1 MKMNR
6 LTTWI
11 GISLVL
17 GVIVG
22 YACNTLAPSPA
33 AAKEIAGYFS
43 ILTDIFLRMIKM
55 IIAPLVFATL
65 VAGLANMGDSKAVG
79 RIGGRAL
86 AWFIGA
92 SFCSL
97 LIGLV
102 FANVL
107 RPGDALSVPLPESAA
122 GLNLKTSALNL
133 KDFIT
138 HVFPK
143 SIMEAMAANEILQI
157 LVFAVFF
164 GLALGNLHNQ
174 AARSLVNTMDEV
186 VHVMLKVT
194 DYVMRFAPFGVFG
207 AVASAITTNGLGM
220 LAIFGK
226 FMLSFY
232 IALAVLWGLLILA
245 GYLVLGKDIFR
256 LLKLVRG
263 PMLVGFSTAS
273 SESVYPKLMEQ
284 LEKFGIKNRVT
295 GFVLPLGYSFNLDG
309 SMMYTTFLALFIA
322 QAYDIPMSLTAQIT
336 MLLVLMVSSKG
347 IAGVPRSSLVVVAA
361 VLPMFGLPE
370 AGIML
375 VLGIDHFLDMGR
387 TVTNVLGNAIATSV
401 VAKWENAIEPVD
413 PLLAE
418 SEESLPEPEYTGIS
432 TVGQAQA
439 SAFAAAPVPENA
451 VTQGA

>member
-1 MKMNR
+1 MQMNK

-11 GISLVL
+11 ILAML
-17 GVIVG
+17 AGVGVG
-22 YACNTLAPSPA
+22 YTCNAMAPDAA

-43 ILTDIFLRMIKM
+43 ILTDIFLRLIKM
-55 IIAPLVFATL
+55 IIAPLIFATL
-65 VAGLANMGDSKAVG
+65 VAGLANMGDAKAVG
-79 RIGGRAL
+79 RVGGRAL
-86 AWFIGA
+86 GWFICA

-97 LIGLV
+97 FIGLF

-107 RPGDALSVPLPESAA
+107 QPGHALSVPLPESAA

-143 SIMEAMAANEILQI
+143 SIMEAMAGNEVLQI

-164 GLALGNLHNQ
+164 GLALGHLHNQ
-174 AARSLVNTMDEV
+174 AARSLVHTMDEV

-207 AVASAITTNGLGM
+207 AVAGAITINGLGM
-220 LAIFGK
+220 LLVFGK
-226 FMLSFY
+226 FMASFY
-232 IALAVLWGLLILA
+232 IALAALWSLLILA
-245 GYLVLGKDIFR
+245 GFLVLGKDVFR
-256 LLKLVRG
+256 LIKLVRG
-263 PMLVGFSTAS
+263 PLLVGFSTAS

-284 LEKFGIKNRVT
+284 LEKFGIKSRVT

-347 IAGVPRSSLVVVAA
+347 IAGVPRASLVVVAA

-370 AGIML
+370 AGLLL

-387 TVTNVLGNAIATSV
+387 TVTNVLGNAVATAV
-401 VAKWENAIEPVD
+401 VAKWEGAIDPVSAE
-413 PLLAE
+413 LAE
-418 SEESLPEPEYTGIS
+418 AEETM
-432 TVGQAQA
+432 
-439 SAFAAAPVPENA
+439 PVPEDDPVLA
-451 VTQGA
+451 KAA